1 MVHYEVNWPIK
12 IIEEYL
18 IQSNYFIPTDC
29 FFSKVN
35 EMSGLVLA
43 DKYDLT
49 KLRTNIFKNI
59 DKANKVVISAN
70 QSEIGA
76 LSKRTKYLLMRRCI
90 QEEPKILEDGE
101 LSNEIKTI
109 VKIMD
114 KFFLD

>member
-1 MVHYEVNWPIK
+1 
-12 IIEEYL
+12 
-18 IQSNYFIPTDC
+18 
-29 FFSKVN
+29 
-35 EMSGLVLA
+35 MSGLALA

-59 DKANKVVISAN
+59 DKVDKIVMNVDKSVL
-70 QSEIGA
+70 GT

-90 QEEPKILEDGE
+90 QEEPKKLEDGE